1 MILARCFQ
9 LFFDSFLK
17 ALNLFFELLLAA
29 DKNKYVAEHEDPYY
43 GKYGKK
49 IPDVF
54 H

>member
-1 MILARCFQ
+1 MPPIGWW
-9 LFFDSFLK
+9 LFPEGFLNT
-17 ALNLFFELLLAA
+17 LNLFFELLLAA
-29 DKNKYVAEHEDPYY
+29 DKNKYIAEHENPYY